1 MPLTQDEG
9 QRVTFFE
16 DPRHDDELPTVN
28 EAFWS
33 ALIEH
38 IERDRTVP
46 PRAILDVGSHTGGLL
61 EALSRRFAPAV
72 LFGIE
77 PLTPARLTASR
88 LLAGAAATVS
98 LFDVSEWDRV
108 PTGGIDLVVSHE
120 MLYLEPDLPDFMAR
134 VRRVLAADGAAYVV
148 LGCHTENPL
157 WPVWKPP
164 LIAAG
169 HRVYDHAPI
178 QIMEAAA
185 AAGLVPSVQP
195 LRRSGWVTYDP
206 LRAAEFRYPTV
217 GAMFE
222 HHYLH
227 KLLFRLEPS
236 DDGTPAS

>member
-1 MPLTQDEG
+1 MPLTESDS
-9 QRVTFFE
+9 QRATFFE

-38 IERDRTVP
+38 IERDGTTP
-46 PRAILDVGSHTGGLL
+46 PCAILDVGCHTGGLL
-61 EALSRRFAPAV
+61 EALSRRFAPAE
-72 LFGIE
+72 LYGIE
-77 PLTPARLTASR
+77 PLAPARSAASR
-88 LLAGAAATVS
+88 RLAAAAATVS
-98 LFDVSEWDRV
+98 LLDTSAWDRV

-120 MLYLEPDLPDFMAR
+120 MLYLEPDLFDFMER
-134 VRRVLAADGAAYVV
+134 VRRVLTAHGAAYVV
-148 LGCHTENPL
+148 LGCHSENPL
-157 WPVWKPP
+157 WQTWKVP

-185 AAGLVPSVQP
+185 AVGLVPSVQP

-206 LRAAEFRYPTV
+206 LRAEFRYPTV
-217 GAMFE
+217 RAMFE

-227 KLLFRLEPS
+227 KLLFRLELG
-236 DDGTPAS
+236 DDGTPSS

>member
-1 MPLTQDEG
+1 MPLNERT
-9 QRVTFFE
+9 TFFE
-16 DPRHDDELPTVN
+16 DPGHDDELPTVN

-33 ALIEH
+33 ALLGH
-38 IERDRTVP
+38 IEQDGTTP
-46 PRAILDVGSHTGGLL
+46 PRSILDIGCHTGGLL
-61 EALSRRFAPAV
+61 EALSRRFSPAE

-77 PLTPARLTASR
+77 PLAPARSAASR
-88 LLAGAAATVS
+88 RLAGAAATVS
-98 LFDVSEWDRV
+98 LLDPAEWDRI
-108 PTGGIDLVVSHE
+108 PTGRIDLVVSHE
-120 MLYLEPDLPDFMAR
+120 MLYLEPDLLDFMER

-157 WPVWKPP
+157 WQTWKSP

-178 QIMEAAA
+178 QIMAAAA

-206 LRAAEFRYPTV
+206 LHAEFPYPTV
-217 GAMFE
+217 RAMFE

-227 KLLFRLEPS
+227 KLLFRLEFG
-236 DDGTPAS
+236 DDGPSAS

>member
-1 MPLTQDEG
+1 MPLTEDEG
-9 QRVTFFE
+9 QRATFFE
-16 DPRHDDELPTVN
+16 DPRQDDELPTVN

-38 IERDRTVP
+38 IERDGTVP
-46 PRAILDVGSHTGGLL
+46 PHAILDVGSHTGGLL
-61 EALSRRFAPAV
+61 AALSRRFAPAV
-72 LFGIE
+72 LLGIE
-77 PLTPARLTASR
+77 PLAPARSAASR
-88 LLAGAAATVS
+88 RLSGAAATVS
-98 LFDVSEWDRV
+98 LLDTCEWDRV

-134 VRRVLAADGAAYVV
+134 VRRVLAADGVAYVV

-157 WPVWKPP
+157 WPVWKAP

-206 LRAAEFRYPTV
+206 LRAEFRYPTV
-217 GAMFE
+217 QSMFE

-227 KLLFRLEPS
+227 KLLFRLEPG